1 MSKWSVCGDAGLFS
15 ALPTKAESKP
25 RSAAH
30 LFWVFSQLALSGFGG
45 VLPIAEDRLVRR
57 EGWVSAQDF
66 LETLALAQVL
76 PGPNICNM
84 AVMLGDRFH
93 GTRGALAALSGLLL
107 PPLVPVLLCAFVYST
122 WADSPIVA
130 GALRAMA
137 MAAAGLILAMSI
149 RLSKGLKHPKSD
161 GLIACL
167 MLAALL
173 VFRLPLLYA
182 LGLVG
187 AVSLGLAWRRQD
199 RSKD

>member
-1 MSKWSVCGDAGLFS
+1 MPSS
-15 ALPTKAESKP
+15 ALPTEARAGPGSP
-25 RSAAH
+25 AQ
-30 LFWVFSQLALSGFGG
+30 LFWVFSQLALAGFGG
-45 VLPIAEDRLVRR
+45 VLPIAEDRLVRK

-84 AVMLGDRFH
+84 AIMLGDRFH
-93 GTRGALAALSGLLL
+93 GTRGALLPVMLL
-107 PPLVPVLLCAFVYST
+107 AFLYST
-122 WADSPIVA
+122 WADSAVVT

-137 MAAAGLILAMSI
+137 MAAAGLILAMTL
-149 RLSKGLKHPKSD
+149 RLSKALKHPKTD

-173 VFRLPLLYA
+173 LLRLPMLYA

-187 AVSLGLAWRRQD
+187 TISLGLAWRRQ
-199 RSKD
+199 SKRKD

>member
-1 MSKWSVCGDAGLFS
+1 VPSS
-15 ALPTKAESKP
+15 ALPTEARAGPGSP
-25 RSAAH
+25 AQ
-30 LFWVFSQLALSGFGG
+30 LFWVFSQLALAGFGG
-45 VLPIAEDRLVRR
+45 VLPIAEDRLVRK

-84 AVMLGDRFH
+84 AIMLGDRFH
-93 GTRGALAALSGLLL
+93 GTRGALAALAGLLL
-107 PPLVPVLLCAFVYST
+107 PPLLPVMLLAFLYST
-122 WADSPIVA
+122 WADSAVVT

-137 MAAAGLILAMSI
+137 MAAAGLILAMTL
-149 RLSKGLKHPKSD
+149 RLSKALKHPKSD

-173 VFRLPLLYA
+173 LLRLPMLYA

-187 AVSLGLAWRRQD
+187 TISLGLAWRRQ
-199 RSKD
+199 SKRKD

>member
-1 MSKWSVCGDAGLFS
+1 MSKRSDCEGDAPFS
-15 ALPTKAESKP
+15 ALQTKADSRP

-45 VLPIAEDRLVRR
+45 VLPIAEDRLVRK
-57 EGWVSAQDF
+57 EAWISAQDF

-84 AVMLGDRFH
+84 AIMLGDRFH

-107 PPLVPVLLCAFVYST
+107 PPLLPVLLLAFLYST
-122 WADSPIVA
+122 WADSPMVA

-137 MAAAGLILAMSI
+137 MAAAGLILAMTL
-149 RLSKGLKHPKSD
+149 RLSKALKHPKTD

-173 VFRLPLLYA
+173 LLRL
-182 LGLVG
+182 
-187 AVSLGLAWRRQD
+187 
-199 RSKD
+199 